1 MHPVLA
7 ATRGIVIDSAP
18 PLFTPGIWSRGLI
31 TAMFSVEAHGLEE
44 RYPMALRAARA
55 LTERYFQA
63 HNVARRMVEV
73 GLIDC

>member
-1 MHPVLA
+1 
-7 ATRGIVIDSAP
+7 
-18 PLFTPGIWSRGLI
+18 
-31 TAMFSVEAHGLEE
+31 
-44 RYPMALRAARA
+44 MALRAARA